1 MSDGTFDVDLFW
13 SYRSPFCYFTLDRV
27 LQMQD
32 QFGVKFHLRPL
43 YPMAV
48 RDPHFFRSVNPKYRK
63 YHTADCLRVS
73 AYLNMP
79 FRRPIP
85 DPIVQNLE
93 TSEIS
98 AEQPYIRRVTRA
110 GAAAQL
116 QGKALELTDKVMR
129 MIWDGSTDNWHEGS
143 HLQDAIDAADL
154 DGAAILAEVEVD
166 PDKFDAVIAENQ
178 AAHDASDHWGVPVMT
193 FRGQTFYGQDRLEL
207 LLWCMQQDGLKPRI

>member
-93 TSEIS
+93 TGEI
-98 AEQPYIRRVTRA
+98 AADQPFVFHLTRL
-110 GAAAQL
+110 AQL
-116 QGKALELTDKVMR
+116 AAREGAGLRFLDQVSR
-129 MIWDGSTDNWHEGS
+129 VVWDGGTDNWHEGD
-143 HLQDAIDAADL
+143 HLADAISRAAL
-154 DGAAILAEVEVD
+154 SLQVIVEEGRRVS
-166 PDKFDAVIAENQ
+166 A
-178 AAHDASDHWGVPVMT
+178 
-193 FRGQTFYGQDRLEL
+193 
-207 LLWCMQQDGLKPRI
+207 